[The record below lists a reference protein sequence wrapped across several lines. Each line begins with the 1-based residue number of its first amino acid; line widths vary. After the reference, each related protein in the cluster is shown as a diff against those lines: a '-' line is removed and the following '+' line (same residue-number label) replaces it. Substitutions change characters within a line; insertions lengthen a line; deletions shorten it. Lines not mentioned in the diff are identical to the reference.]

1 MNNTILTYDDYLK
14 EGFNYPNASTLNTP
28 GMGNISSNS
37 ITDVVAVEED
47 DESSDGGGGRANRRS
62 NMDRLRETGEWMK
75 PNGNYQN
82 RGWLVHN
89 YASYM
94 SEVQSNTRFQ
104 VGQKVRCVSN
114 EKESFGMVG
123 KIIAFEDNTIRWE
136 VIDSE
141 TGVGQGAKQ
150 YRCHASELELAM

>member
-1 MNNTILTYDDYLK
+1 MNKIVKTYDVFLS
-14 EGFNYPNASTLNTP
+14 EGFNDPTASVLNTP
-28 GMGNISSNS
+28 GMGNVSASSIS
-37 ITDVVAVEED
+37 DVTSVDEDEESAD
-47 DESSDGGGGRANRRS
+47 ADQAKTQKMQELRA
-62 NMDRLRETGEWMK
+62 TGDWMK

-136 VIDSE
+136 VLDST